1 MGLLV
6 NFNTDRIE
14 NGRRRMAHRPFVR
27 PSCSSWLRAA
37 NTPERSR
44 ADPKVRL
51 YGIYTLSGIGT
62 PNVCTSRYAFS
73 TTITLATA

>member
-1 MGLLV
+1 MGVELVHLLQLPTYLRLCGRWMGLLV

-14 NGRRRMAHRPFVR
+14 NGLRRMAHRPFVR

-44 ADPKVRL
+44 ADPKVWL
-51 YGIYTLSGIGT
+51 
-62 PNVCTSRYAFS
+62 
-73 TTITLATA
+73 